1 MATFLAAPLASLY
14 DGPTNVVQFR
24 DFTQFSG
31 SRSAF
36 AVEFFA
42 GWCGHCRSF
51 APTWKE
57 VAKRTCALTSGG
69 RPLLV
74 IGAVDCVADFLL
86 CNEVGIESFP
96 TFKMFGESFPP
107 SGLPLQRCAH
117 GCKSVVET
125 TVALLEAAP
134 RGVLEAAVAAAG
146 GSSSG
151 AEVVEA
157 VTSLSSRP
165 S

>member
-1 MATFLAAPLASLY
+1 MATLLAAPLASLY

-31 SRSAF
+31 STSAF

-96 TFKMFGESFPP
+96 TIKMFGEGFPP

-125 TVALLEAAP
+125 SVALLEAAP
-134 RGVLEAAVAAAG
+134 R
-146 GSSSG
+146 SP
-151 AEVVEA
+151 
-157 VTSLSSRP
+157 SRMRL
-165 S
+165 